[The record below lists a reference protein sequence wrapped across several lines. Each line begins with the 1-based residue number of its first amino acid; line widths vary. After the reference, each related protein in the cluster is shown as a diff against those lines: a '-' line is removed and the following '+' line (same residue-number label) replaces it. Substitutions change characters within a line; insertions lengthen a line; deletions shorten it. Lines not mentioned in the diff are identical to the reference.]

1 MTQQSPMPVTVIGGY
16 LGSGKTTLVNHLLR
30 NANGRRLAIL
40 VNEFGELPIDA
51 DLIEAD
57 DGDVI
62 SLTGGCVCC
71 SYGNDL
77 MMALMDMAKM
87 EPRPD
92 HIILESSG
100 VALPGAIAG
109 SVSLLNDYV
118 LDGILVLADAGNI
131 EERANDKYM
140 SDTIL
145 RQLADADIV
154 LLNKT
159 DLIADE
165 QKGSL
170 VDWLREKSGAASILE
185 TQNSILPIEIALQS
199 FTHDDG
205 FSADRS
211 THSTSQFETKFY
223 TFSAPTQAQ
232 ALAQEL
238 AGLSQIVR
246 AKGFVPNED
255 GKLKTLQIV
264 GQSFEITPAPENVEA
279 GLVVIG
285 VKPLPDLSHALT
297 GI

>member
-1 MTQQSPMPVTVIGGY
+1 MQALSDRMKI
-16 LGSGKTTLVNHLLR
+16 HL
-30 NANGRRLAIL
+30 
-40 VNEFGELPIDA
+40 DA
-51 DLIEAD
+51 
-57 DGDVI
+57 V
-62 SLTGGCVCC
+62 
-71 SYGNDL
+71 
-77 MMALMDMAKM
+77 
-87 EPRPD
+87 
-92 HIILESSG
+92 
-100 VALPGAIAG
+100 
-109 SVSLLNDYV
+109 
-118 LDGILVLADAGNI
+118 
-131 EERANDKYM
+131 
-140 SDTIL
+140 
-145 RQLADADIV
+145 
-154 LLNKT
+154 
-159 DLIADE
+159 DLIAEE
-165 QKGSL
+165 QKSSL
-170 VDWLREKSGAASILE
+170 VDWLQEKSGAASILE

-264 GQSFEITPAPENVEA
+264 GQRFAITPAPENVEA

-285 VKPLPDLSHALT
+285 VKPLPDLSHGLT